1 VRKTSNRSLKM
12 DSDEVE
18 LGAISPNPTDSRI
31 VLQSNLDDCLSRLIT
46 VGSWVASHT
55 RDIHVSFHFHHRLV
69 SRVETSSDSLR
80 NQIQQPTQTSDQV
93 D

>member
-1 VRKTSNRSLKM
+1 M

-31 VLQSNLDDCLSRLIT
+31 VLQSNLDGCLSGRIT

-55 RDIHVSFHFHHRLV
+55 RVFHVFSHFHYLLV
-69 SRVETSSDSLR
+69 SRVET
-80 NQIQQPTQTSDQV
+80 
-93 D
+93 